1 MYIKDFFKVEGRG
14 AGAKGQFC
22 LKWAIGT
29 PENDAV
35 LVSS

>member
-14 AGAKGQFC
+14 AGAKDQFC